1 MLHLLRRAAKT
12 WAFRILFGVLVVSF
26 AVWGVGDLDM
36 GGAGAPV
43 ASVGEEK
50 VTVEDFA
57 NGLIREMQ
65 SVSRRTGQP
74 VDRAQA
80 EAMGLPQSLLG
91 RMVRDAALNE
101 EARRLGISAD
111 DHALREAILA
121 SPSFQGLDGTFDEEQ
136 YRFVLDRLGFRVD
149 RFETDLRK
157 SLARDAIAR
166 GVREGAAAAPGMAA
180 SLAAYGLERRAYA
193 VVDLPLAQA
202 PDPGAPTDADL
213 AAWHEGHADAYRWP
227 ERRDAVW
234 LEISPE
240 ALAETLEIPEDRL
253 RAAYDSAGARFSTPA
268 RRAVDRLVFPDEES
282 ARAAA
287 EAIASGESSFEAEV
301 EARGL
306 SPADVD
312 EGEVAQD
319 DYDAQTGEALFAAN
333 LGVVGPL
340 PSSLGPALYNVRAAM
355 PARTTPFED
364 ARETLRGELARA
376 QARDL
381 SHRRAEDAADL
392 LASGETLEAIAEETG
407 LPLRRETGLTRE
419 GMEAAP
425 GLTGAPELIEE
436 VFAAEPGE
444 ERDLVEAYGGAY
456 VLVRV
461 DAVTPAAPKTLDEAR
476 EAVAADW
483 ADAQRRE
490 ALSALAEEARARLEA
505 GEPLEAVAQDLP
517 GTLSRTQPARRDESP
532 AGLPQAA
539 AEALARAEAG
549 AATVV
554 PSEDGVALVQLVEVI
569 PADLDQGQGAEL
581 VERWREALDESVAND
596 LYVYYAAAVQDRLA
610 PQYNPQAM
618 DRAINSIR

>member
-36 GGAGAPV
+36 GGAGTPV

-57 NGLIREMQ
+57 NGLAREMQ

-193 VVDLPLAQA
+193 VVELPLAEA

-319 DYDAQTGEALFAAN
+319 DYDAQTGEALFAAD

-381 SHRRAEDAADL
+381 SHQRAEDAADL

-532 AGLPQAA
+532 AGLPEAA

-549 AATVV
+549 AAAVV

-569 PADLDQGQGAEL
+569 PADLAQGQGAEL